1 MIAAR
6 LAWRYLRGRGL
17 RSALTSLAVAFGV
30 MLIFG
35 LNGVIPTM
43 IEAFTRS
50 LLSTAGKIDLTVTSS
65 FNQPF
70 GRDILDRIARVDGV
84 AVASPEV
91 QRSAPLPVDA
101 DLPLADQVAAL
112 NVIGIDPATAGRVR
126 DFPLVAGRAL
136 VLGDGDVV
144 KVVAGG

>member
-126 DFPLVAGRAL
+126 DFPLVAGRPL
-136 VLGDGDVV
+136 VLGE
-144 KVVAGG
+144 